1 MQNPAYGGE
10 VANVNQTDTP
20 TISAPTLP
28 QHPEVNWRP
37 ATQSDLGDI
46 WELYRAISLADHP
59 NHVTTKSGL
68 AALFQLSYFDPTADS
83 LLGFTEDGMMVAV
96 GMDLMPTGYTT
107 LARSILVGGVHPEY
121 RQRGIGRVLIEWQM
135 SRARQQLSSVVEEG
149 MPRRIVAF
157 TDERAPQT
165 GRTFEHA
172 GLSLLRYFS
181 VLERSLEEQ
190 IPDIR
195 LDDEIRLQPYTPELS
210 EAVHA
215 ARDEAFLDNW
225 GSQPMTDEAWEAFV
239 GRDTFRSDL
248 SFAAVA
254 TGADGNDVVVG
265 FLLGTVNEADWKN
278 QGFSSSY
285 VSMVGVLEPWRGRRI
300 AKALLSAH
308 LQRARDAGYDRVAL
322 DVDSESETGALAL
335 YTGMGFN
342 RTHRKLGFALNL

>member
-1 MQNPAYGGE
+1 MQKQEYGGE
-10 VANVNQTDTP
+10 VANVNQTEIVT
-20 TISAPTLP
+20 TGILP
-28 QHPEVNWRP
+28 LPEHHEVNWRP
-37 ATQSDLGDI
+37 ATESDLGEI

-68 AALFQLSYFDPTADS
+68 AALFQLSYFDPAVDS
-83 LLGFTEDGMMVAV
+83 LLGFTADGVMVAV

-121 RQRGIGRVLIEWQM
+121 RLRGIGRVLIEWQL
-135 SRARQQLSSVVEEG
+135 SRARQQLSSVEEG

-165 GRTFEHA
+165 GRSFEHA

-181 VLERSLEEQ
+181 VLERSLSEPIATIQ
-190 IPDIR
+190 M
-195 LDDEIRLQPYTPELS
+195 DDAIRLQPYTPELS
-210 EAVHA
+210 AAVHA

-225 GSQPMTDEAWEAFV
+225 GSQPMSDEAWEAFV

-248 SFAAVA
+248 SFAAVT
-254 TGADGNDVVVG
+254 TGADGKDEVVG

-300 AKALLSAH
+300 AKALLTAH
-308 LQRARDAGYDRVAL
+308 LERARDIGYDRVAL
-322 DVDSESETGALAL
+322 DVDSDSETGALAL